1 MAQGQAEQAPGPEV
15 PEVTMSST
23 KKEMLAAYKELL
35 KRLKEKRQAEMKPQE
50 RVVEKQKQKA
60 VEVADSLSME
70 GIGKEVGNLRS
81 EIGTMLVE
89 LSDKMEGEIGKYR
102 QVREA
107 VDAKEEELKEIFEI
121 EKEAS
126 ALAALIE
133 AQKEKQEQFDSGM
146 AEKKEELEY
155 EIEATREEWAEEQKA
170 HQAEVQARD
179 EAEKKRRAR
188 EAEEYKY
195 VFEREK
201 QLTQEQFEYEK
212 AKMEREGQLQREQ
225 KEGDLAAREKALSER
240 ETELSQLREKVAA
253 VPTELDAAV
262 EKAVQG
268 TTDQLT
274 KEAQAR
280 EALMKKEFE
289 GEQKVLSSR
298 IESLQQTVQEQQ
310 QQIAKLSSQ
319 IEKSYSQV
327 QDIAIKAIEGSS
339 SAKGF
344 PHVPPPAAEQPR
356 VSGQRE
362 E

>member
-1 MAQGQAEQAPGPEV
+1 MAN
-15 PEVTMSST
+15 T

-35 KRLKEKRQAEMKPQE
+35 KRLKAKRQAEMKPQE
-50 RVVEKQKQKA
+50 RVEEKQKQKA
-60 VEVADSLSME
+60 VEVADSLSTE
-70 GIGKEVGNLRS
+70 GIGKEIGNLRS

-89 LSDKMEGEIGKYR
+89 LSDKMEEEIGKYR
-102 QVREA
+102 QVKQA
-107 VDAKEEELKEIFEI
+107 VDAREQELREIFEI

-126 ALAALIE
+126 SLAALIE
-133 AQKEKQEQFDSGM
+133 AQKEKQEQFDSEM

-155 EIEATREEWAEEQKA
+155 EIEATREEWEEEQKT

-195 VFEREK
+195 TFEREK

-225 KEGDLAAREKALSER
+225 KEGDLTAREQALSEK
-240 ETELSQLREKVAA
+240 EAELSQLREKVVAFPA
-253 VPTELDAAV
+253 ELDAAV

-289 GEQKVLSSR
+289 GEQKVLTSR

-310 QQIAKLSSQ
+310 QQIAKLSDQ
-319 IEKSYSQV
+319 IEKSYTQV
-327 QDIAIKAIEGSS
+327 QDIAVKAIEGSS
-339 SAKGF
+339 SVKGL
-344 PHVPPPAAEQPR
+344 PLVTPPTAEQPR
-356 VSGQRE
+356 VPRQAE